1 MSQKDF
7 YEVLGVDRNA
17 SAEEI
22 KKAYKDNCK
31 KYHPDRVQH
40 LGDEFKTF
48 ADEKIKQVNE
58 AYEVLYKNS

>member
-22 KKAYKDNCK
+22 KKAYRKSSKQYQPNK
-31 KYHPDRVQH
+31 NA
-40 LGDEFKTF
+40 GD
-48 ADEKIKQVNE
+48 
-58 AYEVLYKNS
+58 